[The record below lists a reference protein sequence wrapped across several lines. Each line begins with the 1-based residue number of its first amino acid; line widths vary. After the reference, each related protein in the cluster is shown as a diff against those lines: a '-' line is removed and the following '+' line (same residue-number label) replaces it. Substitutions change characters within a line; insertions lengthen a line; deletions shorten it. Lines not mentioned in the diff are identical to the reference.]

1 MKIDIERI
9 KVDEATR
16 IRQDIG
22 DLASLEASIQQV
34 GQINPVLVDEND
46 NLVAGF
52 RRLSACKKLGWKQ
65 IEVRIVEMG
74 GDELKMLEAEVAE
87 NFYRKEFTPEEILST
102 ERRRRE
108 IEEARRPKG
117 LFERFWNWLKALFKS
132 DLADE
137 PESPPKPV
145 TVAPSPEPE
154 KQAQQEAVDEAV
166 TESEKQE
173 QQPEEEVEPE
183 PEKEAQ
189 QETAAE
195 AVTESEEQAQPE
207 QEVEPEPAIE
217 TTQSPSPSPQPKTA
231 EIVERDGVRHIKWR

>member
-132 DLADE
+132 E
-137 PESPPKPV
+137 PTPEAEKSPKPAP
-145 TVAPSPEPE
+145 VAPTQEPV
-154 KQAQQEAVDEAV
+154 KDV
-166 TESEKQE
+166 
-173 QQPEEEVEPE
+173 PEEP
-183 PEKEAQ
+183 
-189 QETAAE
+189 AAE
-195 AVTESEEQAQPE
+195 AKAEPEEQAQPE
-207 QEVEPEPAIE
+207 QEVEPEPAAEAKAEPEEQQPEQEAEPEPAIE